1 MSSACWDDTLKYIS
15 HLFKGKGMHHLLDL
29 SIWLPIIGGIFVF
42 LTGDDD
48 HPNVSRHLSLFI
60 VVLTLLICIP
70 LVNGFDA
77 SQEGMQYIQDIP
89 WLPSLGIHYH
99 IGIDGLSLLLIVLS
113 VFTNLIVILTS
124 WHGIT
129 HRVAQYYSAF
139 LIMQG
144 LLVGVFC
151 AMDAILFYV
160 FWEAT
165 LVPMYLIIGIWGSD
179 NRVYAAIKFFLYTF
193 LGSVLMLAAFL
204 YLGAQ
209 SGSFNIET
217 MEAVKLSMPAQTLI
231 FIAFFL
237 GFAIK
242 VPMFPVHTWLPDAH
256 TEAPAGGSIV
266 LAAILLK
273 LGAYGFIRF
282 SLPIVPDA
290 CHQYA
295 SVMIA
300 LSLIAIV
307 YVGVIAIIQQDMKR
321 LIAYSSISHMGFVTL
336 GCFAIFAIAE
346 HSSINNAALILEGA
360 IIVMISHA
368 FVSSAMF
375 AGVGFIYERLHT
387 RQIKDFGGFVHSM
400 PIFASFFML
409 FAMANAG
416 LPGTSG
422 FVGEFMVIVGSIK
435 AGFWITFWAAT
446 TLILGA
452 VYTLW
457 MYKRVIF
464 GQIVNKKIGEVKDL
478 CGFEITAYVLLA
490 IAVIAM
496 GVYPKPMLDYVHQ
509 TVNHTLTMADKTKL

>member
-1 MSSACWDDTLKYIS
+1 
-15 HLFKGKGMHHLLDL
+15 MHHLLNL
-29 SIWLPIIGGIFVF
+29 LIWLPIIGGVFVF
-42 LTGDDD
+42 LTGDDNT
-48 HPNVSRHLSLFI
+48 PNVSRCLSLFI
-60 VVLTLLICIP
+60 VILTLLICVP
-70 LVNGFDA
+70 LMSGFDIHTD
-77 SQEGMQYIQDIP
+77 SMQYIVDIA
-89 WLPSLGIHYH
+89 WLPALGIHYH
-99 IGIDGLSLLLIVLS
+99 LGVDGLSLLLIVLS
-113 VFTNLIVILTS
+113 VFTNLIVILAT
-124 WHGIT
+124 WNGIKK
-129 HRVAQYYSAF
+129 RVAQYLSAF

-144 LLVGVFC
+144 LLVGVFA
-151 AMDAILFYV
+151 AMDAIVFYI

-165 LVPMYLIIGIWGSD
+165 LVPMYLIIGVWGSD

-204 YLGAQ
+204 YLGYLA
-209 SGSFNIET
+209 GSFRIET
-217 MEAVKLSMPAQTLI
+217 LYAVKLSMTAQTLI

-290 CHQYA
+290 CSKYA
-295 SVMIA
+295 VLMVV
-300 LSLIAIV
+300 LSLIAVV
-307 YVGVIAIIQQDMKR
+307 YIGLVAIIQQDMKR

-336 GCFAIFAIAE
+336 GCFAIFAMVGQSNLLG
-346 HSSINNAALILEGA
+346 SSLVLEGA
-360 IIVMISHA
+360 IVVMISHA

-375 AGVGFIYERLHT
+375 AGVGFIYDRMHS
-387 RQIKDFGGFVHSM
+387 RQVKDMGGIVNTM

-422 FVGEFMVIVGSIK
+422 FVGEFMVILGSIK
-435 AGFWITFWAAT
+435 ASFWVAFWAAS
-446 TLILGA
+446 TLIIGA
-452 VYTLW
+452 SYTLW

-464 GQIVNKKIGEVKDL
+464 GPVVNEKVAKLDDL
-478 CGFEITAYVLLA
+478 NSFEISAYVLLA
-490 IAVIAM
+490 LLVVAM
-496 GVYPKPMLDYVHQ
+496 GIYPKPMLEYVHQ
-509 TVNHTLTMADKTKL
+509 TVSHTLAIAAQSKL